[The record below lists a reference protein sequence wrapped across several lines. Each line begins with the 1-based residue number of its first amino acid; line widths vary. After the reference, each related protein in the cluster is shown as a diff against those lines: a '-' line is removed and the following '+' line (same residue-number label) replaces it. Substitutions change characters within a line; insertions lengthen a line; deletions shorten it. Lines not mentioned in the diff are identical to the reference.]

1 MDWLNE
7 LFLCTFLW
15 SFWNHLEVS
24 SGMCYT
30 QMNEL
35 SSSAL
40 HPSHLSSLLSSFIR
54 IVSYL
59 ELRTKRS
66 KGADSQTSRNLMQI
80 PGRQHGGM
88 ICDST
93 KFTVSSDSTWQS
105 SHSQS
110 KSLRMALPWKM
121 RRRPFAELLWCRWDK
136 ATSKLECLW
145 AILMSLLSDVG
156 SAGVCSCTC
165 SLDSLLLMEGWSAPP
180 GSDQPTGIFGGCLIS
195 LPIPLQG
202 LESTS

>member
-1 MDWLNE
+1 
-7 LFLCTFLW
+7 
-15 SFWNHLEVS
+15 
-24 SGMCYT
+24 
-30 QMNEL
+30 MNEL

-80 PGRQHGGM
+80 PGRQHGRM
-88 ICDST
+88 ICNST
-93 KFTVSSDSTWQS
+93 KFTVSSDSTWES

-121 RRRPFAELLWCRWDK
+121 RRRPFAELLCCRWDK

-145 AILMSLLSDVG
+145 ATLMSPALRCQQCRCLQLHLLSGSLTADGRVIITSREWAAHRNIWRMLDIPAHP
-156 SAGVCSCTC
+156 SAGIGNYQ
-165 SLDSLLLMEGWSAPP
+165 LM
-180 GSDQPTGIFGGCLIS
+180 
-195 LPIPLQG
+195 
-202 LESTS
+202 